1 MSATKVVHRFI
12 RNANLD
18 SNIYNRVANR
28 FDPFKNTLVTLN
40 DPKNDRTLTL
50 IGTTNSSNTLA
61 HRTKNVLQQLQ
72 PDAVYVQTSW
82 DWWQHAK
89 KTDVIMKRFRLTIRR
104 SSRKLVR
111 ISLSHSTNS
120 RIIWEESFLELD
132 IMLGDIPLRVFCV
145 LIFLVSEFPEDFNF
159 FTPGLETYFACKYAC
174 KNDVRK
180 FYGGI
185 AFDPITLEALKVQPD
200 LYPHTLIWKGITQ
213 TNKTTSSW
221 TGEFDD
227 FLNTLHVRGG

>member
-89 KTDVIMKRFRLTIRR
+89 KTDVIMKTLRLTIRR
-104 SSRKLVR
+104 SSRKSVR
-111 ISLSHSTNS
+111 ISLNHSTNS
-120 RIIWEESFLELD
+120 RII
-132 IMLGDIPLRVFCV
+132 
-145 LIFLVSEFPEDFNF
+145 
-159 FTPGLETYFACKYAC
+159 
-174 KNDVRK
+174 
-180 FYGGI
+180 
-185 AFDPITLEALKVQPD
+185 
-200 LYPHTLIWKGITQ
+200 
-213 TNKTTSSW
+213 
-221 TGEFDD
+221 
-227 FLNTLHVRGG
+227 

>member
-1 MSATKVVHRFI
+1 MH
-12 RNANLD
+12 
-18 SNIYNRVANR
+18 
-28 FDPFKNTLVTLN
+28 
-40 DPKNDRTLTL
+40 
-50 IGTTNSSNTLA
+50 
-61 HRTKNVLQQLQ
+61 
-72 PDAVYVQTSW
+72 
-82 DWWQHAK
+82 
-89 KTDVIMKRFRLTIRR
+89 
-104 SSRKLVR
+104 
-111 ISLSHSTNS
+111 
-120 RIIWEESFLELD
+120 
-132 IMLGDIPLRVFCV
+132 GDLPLRVFCV
-145 LIFLVSEFPEDFNF
+145 LILLVSEFPEDFNF